1 MVRIKGR
8 EFFAPLIF
16 VFLFAAL
23 STQAAEPPQPN
34 KQEPSEEELVK
45 QTQNPVADLISVPL
59 QNNFNFGTGSKNRTV
74 YVGNIQPVIPIHI
87 TDDWNLITR
96 TIMPIINQPSLFP
109 GMDSATGLGD
119 INPTFFFSPAK
130 SGELIW
136 GVGPTFTLPT
146 ATDSLIGS
154 GKFSMGPAAVALT
167 IQGHWVVGALANNQ
181 WSVAGWGKN
190 NVNSF
195 LLQPFVNYNLP
206 DHWYL
211 VSAPIMTANWAAAK
225 GGDVWTVPLG
235 GGVGKLFRLGEVL
248 PLEGHAIAKLPIN
261 TQLQRSAM
269 SIVRSSVLNGSC
281 ASRFS
286 CCFRSRRGLR
296 EECRGSSS
304 N

>member
-1 MVRIKGR
+1 MV
-8 EFFAPLIF
+8 
-16 VFLFAAL
+16 VFLLAAL
-23 STQAAEPPQPN
+23 SAQAGEPQQPS
-34 KQEPSEEELVK
+34 KQEASEEDLVK
-45 QTQNPVADLISVPL
+45 QTQNPVANLISVPL

-74 YVGNIQPVIPIHI
+74 YVGNIQPVIPIKLG
-87 TDDWNLITR
+87 DDWNLITR

-109 GMDSATGLGD
+109 GTSSATGLGD

-146 ATDSLIGS
+146 ATDSLLGS

-167 IQGHWVVGALANNQ
+167 MQGHWVVGALANNQ

-195 LLQPFVNYNLP
+195 LIQPFVNYNLP

-235 GGVGKLFRLGEVL
+235 GGFGKLFKLGEIL

-261 TQLQRSAM
+261 TQLQAFGNVHRPEF
-269 SIVRSSVLNGSC
+269 GSEWQL
-281 ASRFS
+281 RFQVQLL
-286 CCFRSRRGLR
+286 FPK
-296 EECRGSSS
+296 
-304 N
+304 